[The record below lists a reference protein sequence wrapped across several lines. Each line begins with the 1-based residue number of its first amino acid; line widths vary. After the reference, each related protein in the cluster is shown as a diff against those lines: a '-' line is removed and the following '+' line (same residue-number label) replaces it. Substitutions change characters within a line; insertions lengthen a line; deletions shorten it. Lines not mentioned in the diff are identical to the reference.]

1 MGACMFQLSGFHCMC
16 IYIYIHTCVYVCAY
30 IHIFLES
37 ASEYRPVFF
46 ILNCVFFSLF
56 IVFHLVICIGVEN
69 TGHYYIE
76 QIFAIHIQQTDVGA
90 VSL

>member
-1 MGACMFQLSGFHCMC
+1 MYMYMY
-16 IYIYIHTCVYVCAY
+16 IYIYIY
-30 IHIFLES
+30 IYIFLES

-69 TGHYYIE
+69 TVHYYIE

>member
-1 MGACMFQLSGFHCMC
+1 M
-16 IYIYIHTCVYVCAY
+16 
-30 IHIFLES
+30 
-37 ASEYRPVFF
+37 FF
-46 ILNCVFFSLF
+46 ILNCIFFSLF

-76 QIFAIHIQQTDVGA
+76 QIFAIHIQQTDFGA

>member
-1 MGACMFQLSGFHCMC
+1 MCRIMFPIGAYVCT
-16 IYIYIHTCVYVCAY
+16 YIYMY
-30 IHIFLES
+30 IYRERES